1 MADDPQLTTRLPGGK
16 GKDAT
21 RIILDSHLRLPL
33 NAQVLN
39 LKSAA
44 PTWIVCTN
52 SASPDKMAAV
62 QSLGAEIV
70 IAPPRDNRVDLVA
83 LLKILGERR
92 INSILIE
99 GGAEVHGAFFAA
111 GLVDKFH
118 LFLAPKFI
126 GGRQAPSILGGQ
138 GIAYL
143 KEAPQAKELSIHRLG
158 PDILI
163 SGYLKS
169 NHIEK

>member
-1 MADDPQLTTRLPGGK
+1 MQSP
-16 GKDAT
+16 
-21 RIILDSHLRLPL
+21 
-33 NAQVLN
+33 
-39 LKSAA
+39 A
-44 PTWIVCTN
+44 PTWIACTD
-52 SASPDKMAAV
+52 SASPDKMAAM
-62 QSLGAEIV
+62 QSLGAEI
-70 IAPPRDNRVDLVA
+70 IITPSRDNRVDLVA

-92 INSILIE
+92 INSLLIE

-126 GGRQAPSILGGQ
+126 GGRQAPGILGGQ

-143 KEAPQAKELSIHRLG
+143 KEAPQATELSIQRLG

-163 SGYLKS
+163 SGYLDSHHTK
-169 NHIEK
+169 K